1 MEYKSLNV
9 SAFGEKELIN
19 RIINKNNMNSNLTF
33 KNYLG
38 DDAAVLNINT
48 NHLIATSDM
57 QIQSRHFPKQ
67 MSHFQMG
74 FKVVT
79 VNVSDIAAMGG
90 EPIGFLLSMAI
101 PKMLKLSDFD
111 EIVDGVISACNYY
124 NLPLIGGD
132 TNESDEIILSGTALG
147 KVNKNKQLLKSG
159 FKNGDLV
166 AISGKLGL
174 AALGFEL
181 LNEFNKTEDD
191 LINLAISKALN
202 PRSKI
207 QEGQILKDFASSATD
222 ITDGLSEELYE
233 LFDADHLKHTSN
245 HGIKI
250 YESKLPIDENFIKL
264 VNKINQNPLKL
275 FFNVGED
282 FELLFTFDKSLVDD
296 LSKLMDFYVI
306 GEINDL
312 NKIEIVYS
320 NGDVET
326 LSRKGY
332 EHLK

>member
-9 SAFGEKELIN
+9 SAIGEKELIN
-19 RIINKNNMNSNLTF
+19 RIINKNNMNSNLSF

-57 QIQSRHFPKQ
+57 QIQSLHFPKQ

-111 EIVDGVISACNYY
+111 EIVDGVIYACNYY

-147 KVNKNKQLLKSG
+147 KVDKNKQLLKSG

-166 AISGKLGL
+166 AITGKLGL

-181 LNEFNKTEDD
+181 LNEFHGTDND
-191 LINLAISKALN
+191 LENLAISKALN
-202 PRSKI
+202 PIAKI
-207 QEGQILKDFASSATD
+207 HEGQILKNFASSATD

-233 LFDADHLKHTSN
+233 VFDADHLKHSSN

-264 VNKINQNPLKL
+264 SNKINQNPLKL

-282 FELLFTFDKSLVDD
+282 FELLFTLDKNLVDD
-296 LSKLMDFYVI
+296 LAKLMDFYVI

-312 NKIEIVYS
+312 NKIEIVYL